1 MDNAEST
8 LKTKLKQLE
17 GAEEKADQALKGEKQ
32 YAIQRQLT
40 NLKELVTEV
49 DSARRTVEALKIEAK
64 VNDGDISDWNHAITE
79 KIEEADDHI
88 ENLEEWLANRK
99 MEAEKQ
105 ERGEKMKFEIKL
117 HETKLKLQ
125 EDLQIKAG
133 NLKSSVETTVGEAKL
148 PKLVI
153 TKFNGTYA
161 D

>member
-64 VNDGDISDWNHAITE
+64 VNDGDISDWNDAITE

-153 TKFNGTYA
+153 TKFNGT
-161 D
+161 